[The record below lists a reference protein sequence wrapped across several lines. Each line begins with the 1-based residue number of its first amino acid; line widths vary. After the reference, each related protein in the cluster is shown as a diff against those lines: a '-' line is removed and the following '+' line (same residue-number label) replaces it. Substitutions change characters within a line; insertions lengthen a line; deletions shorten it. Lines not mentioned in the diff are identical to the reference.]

1 MHFFPYSRAS
11 YELSVQNHIVMTANS
26 PYTGKPMR
34 VIYKDDTWEFRGEKY
49 PYVHIAFRDNESG
62 EQFTTT
68 ESDTICYEQVTNQ
81 YRSKYGIPYKDEIIA
96 LRERYGLSAAKMSVI
111 FGFGVNQYRLYEL
124 GEVPSES
131 NGKMIRSALNPRV
144 FLDLVRSSRH
154 QLTDKEYAKI
164 TARAEEVIS
173 STGAWWDEQRAV
185 SQLFR
190 IGRGIENGFAPQS
203 TVRLKNL
210 LLYLLQQMGDTF
222 QTKMNKVLFY
232 IDFLSY
238 RERGMAISGLAYNA
252 IEFGPVPQRW
262 DRVYSA
268 FDEIVQ
274 ELRVVK
280 DQESIAL
287 TSNTEADMSCFSEK
301 EMIIIDTV
309 CKRMKRLNAHG
320 ISELSHSEPAWK
332 NHLRQNDTIPYS
344 EAFTLVAM

>member
-1 MHFFPYSRAS
+1 
-11 YELSVQNHIVMTANS
+11 MTANS

-34 VIYKDDTWEFRGEKY
+34 VIYDNDTWEFRGEKY
-49 PYVHIAFRDNESG
+49 PYVHIAFRDDESG

-68 ESDTICYEQVTNQ
+68 ESDTIGYEQVTNQ
-81 YRSKYGIPYKDEIIA
+81 YRAKYGVPYTDEIIA

-111 FGFGVNQYRLYEL
+111 LGFGVNQYRLYEM

-131 NGKMIRSALNPRV
+131 NGKMIRSAMNPRV

-154 QLTDKEYAKI
+154 QLTDKEFAKI
-164 TARAEEVIS
+164 TARAEEVIRDA
-173 STGAWWDEQRAV
+173 GAWRDEQRAV

-190 IGRGIENGFAPQS
+190 SGRGVENGFAPQS
-203 TVRLKNL
+203 TARIKNL
-210 LLYLLQQMGDTF
+210 LLYLLNNMSDTF

-268 FDEIVQ
+268 FDEIIP
-274 ELRVVK
+274 EPRMVK
-280 DQESIAL
+280 EQESIAL
-287 TSNTEADMSCFSEK
+287 TSNAEADMSCFTEK
-301 EMIIIDTV
+301 EMAIIDTV
-309 CKRMKRLNAHG
+309 CKKTKRLTAHG
-320 ISELSHSEPAWK
+320 ISELSHGEPAWQ
-332 NHLRQNDTIPYS
+332 NHQHQTGTIPFAD
-344 EAFTLVAM
+344 AFSLVAM